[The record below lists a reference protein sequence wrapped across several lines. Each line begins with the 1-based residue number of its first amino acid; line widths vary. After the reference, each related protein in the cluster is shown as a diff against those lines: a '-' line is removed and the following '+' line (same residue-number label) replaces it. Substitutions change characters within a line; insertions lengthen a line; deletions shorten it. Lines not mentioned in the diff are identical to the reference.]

1 VNPTVLALII
11 CGAAAVAES
20 ALAGGGVCQ
29 RLAQL
34 RMPAYSP
41 PFALWLVIGLLFYAM
56 CFIVL
61 RHLLGGAASSGP
73 QLVALRLLIL
83 VLVANALWNVLFFAG
98 EIYARA
104 SLHSFP
110 MPLLSPRWWQYFFGF
125 TPSAL
130 PYSRATVCTSAWDH
144 SRFDKGFSGAPPA
157 SSSMDCRSEQR
168 ESTTD

>member
-20 ALAGGGVCQ
+20 VLAGGGVCQ

-61 RHLLGGAASSGP
+61 RHLLAGAASSGP
-73 QLVALRLLIL
+73 QLVALMLLIL
-83 VLVANALWNVLFFAG
+83 VLVANALWNVLFFRWRDLRASFVAFIPYAVVVAALAAVLFRVYPFG
-98 EIYARA
+98 AALFACYCMYLIYAT
-104 SLHSFP
+104 
-110 MPLLSPRWWQYFFGF
+110 WWVYHLWRLN
-125 TPSAL
+125 TPT
-130 PYSRATVCTSAWDH
+130 PN
-144 SRFDKGFSGAPPA
+144 
-157 SSSMDCRSEQR
+157 
-168 ESTTD
+168 STL

>member
-73 QLVALRLLIL
+73 QLVALMLLIL
-83 VLVANALWNVLFFAG
+83 VLVANALWNVLFFRWRDLRASFVAFIPYAVVVAVAVLFRVYPFG
-98 EIYARA
+98 AALFACYCMYLIYAT
-104 SLHSFP
+104 
-110 MPLLSPRWWQYFFGF
+110 WWVYNLWRLN
-125 TPSAL
+125 TPT
-130 PYSRATVCTSAWDH
+130 PN
-144 SRFDKGFSGAPPA
+144 
-157 SSSMDCRSEQR
+157 
-168 ESTTD
+168 STL